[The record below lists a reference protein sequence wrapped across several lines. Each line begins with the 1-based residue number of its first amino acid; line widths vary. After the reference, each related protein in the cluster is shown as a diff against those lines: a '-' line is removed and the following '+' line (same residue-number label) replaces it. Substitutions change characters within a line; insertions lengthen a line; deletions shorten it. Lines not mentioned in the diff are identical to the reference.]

1 MRPTIRP
8 AVVESWGVP
17 PGPAKELAARIDEAS
32 RQYPEPLDPRSQER
46 FWLNLRRLL
55 LTNPAARWRFAAHLA
70 LYRFAYDGRRPE
82 DGPGPAWVP
91 SKADMQ
97 SSNIGKMMGERRLTS
112 FEDFRRWSVDRREEN
127 WPTTGCPLGLLCR
140 VPPTLSFN
148 GHSPTPHP
156 RTRSWG
162 AAANARGAFY
172 PGRHTE
178 PP

>member
-70 LYRFAYDGRRPE
+70 LYQFAYDGRRPE

-112 FEDFRRWSVDRREEN
+112 FEDFRRWSVDRRGEELV
-127 WPTTGCPLGLLCR
+127 PLG
-140 VPPTLSFN
+140 
-148 GHSPTPHP
+148 
-156 RTRSWG
+156 W
-162 AAANARGAFY
+162 ARGPGV
-172 PGRHTE
+172 PGRAARNFSGHA
-178 PP
+178 PPRATG